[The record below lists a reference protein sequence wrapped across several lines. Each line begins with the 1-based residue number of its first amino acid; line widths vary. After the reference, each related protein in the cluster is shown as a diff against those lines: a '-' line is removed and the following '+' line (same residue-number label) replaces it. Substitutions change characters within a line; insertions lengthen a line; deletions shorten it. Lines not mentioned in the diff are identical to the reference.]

1 MKILAIQFRYFGDA
15 ALLTPALRAIK
26 ERFPGCELHALVAEE
41 VVPMLQHLTWLERV
55 WAFPRKRGRA
65 SLRRAWPVLRNLREQ
80 RFERSVDFAGNDRG
94 ALVSLLCGA
103 RERLGPVR
111 PGGFFGR
118 SFCYNRT
125 VRFPDAP
132 TQPKHQSLGN
142 FQILSAWGIGTPDR
156 PELEIRAD
164 PALAERARQLWPAPG
179 ILCHLGT
186 SQPKKEWPLAHWSEF
201 HRLASE
207 AGYEVTFSSGPSAR
221 EQGLLTALR
230 LQSPSA
236 ATLPPLPDLGL
247 FLAVLNRARL
257 FVSGDTGPLH
267 FAAGLGVPTIGL
279 FGPSS
284 QEVWAPLGAGHQALQ
299 ASPCTCSVQSAECV
313 SQRPCMWSIVPEAVL
328 RFVPLLA
335 SGLMR
340 SVTDRGVSPKPHESP
355 EKSFGDPS

>member
-26 ERFPGCELHALVAEE
+26 ERFPGCELHVLVAEE

-65 SLRRAWPVLRNLREQ
+65 SFRRAWPILRDLRQQ

-118 SFCYNRT
+118 CFCYSRK
-125 VRFPDAP
+125 VRFPETQA
-132 TQPKHQSLGN
+132 QPKHQSLSN
-142 FQILSAWGIGTPDR
+142 FQLLSTWGIATPDQ

-186 SQPKKEWPLAHWSEF
+186 SQPKKEWPLVHWCEF

-221 EQGLLTALR
+221 EQGLLAALR
-230 LQSPSA
+230 LQTPSA
-236 ATLPPLPDLGL
+236 ATLPLLPDLGL
-247 FLAVLNRARL
+247 FLAVLSRAHL

-284 QEVWAPLGAGHQALQ
+284 KEVWAPLGAGHQALQ
-299 ASPCTCSVQSAECV
+299 AGGCTCSVHSAECV
-313 SQRPCMWSIVPEAVL
+313 SQSPCMGSISPEAVL
-328 RFVPLLA
+328 RLLRVKGSLEISKAA
-335 SGLMR
+335 SG
-340 SVTDRGVSPKPHESP
+340 H
-355 EKSFGDPS
+355 